1 MLSITLMNV
10 SAFDVNLLVVLHAVL
25 EERSATRAA
34 ARLNVTQ
41 SAVSNALARLR
52 VALGDPLVVRRG
64 RGLVATP
71 RAEELAPTIAQAIAH
86 IERAL
91 DRGKAFLPGESTRTF
106 TIAAADNHQTSEAP
120 RIAAAFAKS
129 LPRAELRMVSADFL
143 AAGDGLASGEID
155 LAFVPSPMLGPGDLG
170 ERVFE
175 ERACLVVRRDH
186 PMVRGKITPKLFN
199 ALRHIDVEVVLGK
212 KGIGHRGAE
221 RHWKSMGLERKVGVT
236 VPYFTT
242 AAMMASRTDLVA
254 GLPSRAADVL
264 CRILPIRIAPTTFPL
279 PSIGIAMTW
288 HERTDSDAG
297 AKYFRRLVADAVRG
311 TDPVRP
317 PFPLARASARD

>member
-1 MLSITLMNV
+1 MLFITPMNV

-34 ARLNVTQ
+34 TRLNVTQ

-91 DRGKAFLPGESTRTF
+91 DRGSAFLPGESTRTF
-106 TIAAADNHQTSEAP
+106 TVAAADNHQTSEAP
-120 RIAAAFAKS
+120 RIAAAVAKG

-143 AAGDGLASGEID
+143 AASDGLASGEID
-155 LAFVPSPMLGPGDLG
+155 LAFVPSPLVGPDDLG

-186 PMVRGKITPKLFN
+186 PTVRGKITPKLFN
-199 ALRHIDVEVVLGK
+199 SLRHIDVEVALGK
-212 KGIGHRGAE
+212 KGVGHRGAE
-221 RHWKSMGLERKVGVT
+221 QHWKSVGLERKVGIT

-254 GLPSRAADVL
+254 GLPSRAAHVL
-264 CRILPIRIAPTTFPL
+264 CRMLPIRIAPTTFPL
-279 PSIGIAMTW
+279 PSMGISMTW
-288 HERTDSDAG
+288 HERTDADAG

-311 TDPVRP
+311 TDPVQA
-317 PFPLARASARD
+317 PFPLARATARD